1 MKLEYPSQHI
11 LPFYAVISK
20 YMKCILYF
28 QMVQSSYEILPNS
41 NIFKLNKY
49 QRWDFSTTCI
59 FIFQALHI
67 YEMNKDCNK
76 KLQNP
81 LHRSLLASRS
91 DSKRVRM
98 SPSRT
103 GPFTLRMICRF
114 CSPINSTLTWVH
126 WPWLPVLPRTLMT
139 RALITCLSILIT
151 Q

>member
-1 MKLEYPSQHI
+1 MSFATFLLFH
-11 LPFYAVISK
+11 AAISK
-20 YMKCILYF
+20 YMKGILNF
-28 QMVQSSYEILPNS
+28 QMVQSSYKILPNQ
-41 NIFKLNKY
+41 NNFRLNQY
-49 QRWDFSTTCI
+49 QRWDFVTTCI

-67 YEMNKDCNK
+67 YEMNKDFSCNE

-81 LHRSLLASRS
+81 LHRSLLASLS

-103 GPFTLRMICRF
+103 GPLTLRMICRF

-126 WPWLPVLPRTLMT
+126 WPWLPVRPRTLMT